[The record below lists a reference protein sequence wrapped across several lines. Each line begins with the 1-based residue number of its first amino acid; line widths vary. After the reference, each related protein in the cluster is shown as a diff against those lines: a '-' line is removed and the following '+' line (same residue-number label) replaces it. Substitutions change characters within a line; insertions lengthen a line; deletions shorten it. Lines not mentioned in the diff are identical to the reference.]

1 MSPHSCSSGPKPWQ
15 SKNSC
20 THGSLGRPA
29 KSHLAPRTLT
39 PPEMGEDTGPAWWS
53 VHCLDASVTQPTLLK
68 GPVSLPQCGDQC
80 PACAGPVSKE
90 PFLIQPV
97 TLGSSRETKAQELR
111 HVNTI
116 SVARYTTANLV
127 KMTAASDPG

>member
-1 MSPHSCSSGPKPWQ
+1 MVSS
-15 SKNSC
+15 
-20 THGSLGRPA
+20 L
-29 KSHLAPRTLT
+29 PRCISDSAHPLEGTCVST
-39 PPEMGEDTGPAWWS
+39 SMW
-53 VHCLDASVTQPTLLK
+53 
-68 GPVSLPQCGDQC
+68 GPVS
-80 PACAGPVSKE
+80 ACAGPVSKE